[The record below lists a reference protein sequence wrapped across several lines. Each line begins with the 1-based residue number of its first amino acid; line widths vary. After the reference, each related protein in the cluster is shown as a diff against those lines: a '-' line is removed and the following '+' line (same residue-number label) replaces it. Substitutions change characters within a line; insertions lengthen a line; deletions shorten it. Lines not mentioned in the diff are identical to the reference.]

1 MRRPTPCVGICSTT
15 YGDLVCRGCKRFAHE
30 IVQWNGYTEAQ
41 REEIRQRLR
50 SLSQGALQRYLSV
63 VDPQQLKKYLALQA
77 PDANGLGS
85 DKPDLLRAYAAL
97 RAEPELDASELG
109 LELHM
114 GFANQGLTGRQALIT
129 AVEAEFYARAEAQY
143 EHDFKVPVR

>member
-30 IVQWNGYTEAQ
+30 IVQWNGYAEEQ
-41 REEIRQRLR
+41 REEIRLRLR
-50 SLSQGALQRYLSV
+50 ALSLGALQRYLSV
-63 VDPQQLKKYLALQA
+63 VDPLQLKKYLALQDSD
-77 PDANGLGS
+77 PSGLG
-85 DKPDLLRAYAAL
+85 PDEPELLRAYAVL
-97 RAEPELDASELG
+97 RAQPELDAAELG

-114 GFANQGLTGRQALIT
+114 GFANQGLTGRQALVT

-143 EHDFKVPVR
+143 EHNYKVTVR

>member
-30 IVQWNGYTEAQ
+30 IVQWNGYAEEQ

-50 SLSQGALQRYLSV
+50 LLSLGALQRYLSV
-63 VDPQQLKKYLALQA
+63 VDPLQLKKFLALQNLDA
-77 PDANGLGS
+77 HGLDPDE
-85 DKPDLLRAYAAL
+85 PELLRAYAVL
-97 RAEPELDASELG
+97 RSQPDLDAAELG

-114 GFANQGLTGRQALIT
+114 GFANLGLTGRQALIT

-143 EHDFKVPVR
+143 ERNYKVTVR

>member
-1 MRRPTPCVGICSTT
+1 M
-15 YGDLVCRGCKRFAHE
+15 
-30 IVQWNGYTEAQ
+30 
-41 REEIRQRLR
+41 
-50 SLSQGALQRYLSV
+50 
-63 VDPQQLKKYLALQA
+63 
-77 PDANGLGS
+77 GL
-85 DKPDLLRAYAAL
+85 DELDLLRAYAAL

-129 AVEAEFYARAEAQY
+129 AVEAEFYTRAEAQY